1 VRRLPARCSASTSE
15 AAPAAGEGEAGKA
28 GEAGEAAAMARKAA
42 PWAGTSGDG
51 KELVGAAKATC
62 GCIVVGIVTSAVR

>member
-1 VRRLPARCSASTSE
+1 MRRLPARCSASTSE
-15 AAPAAGEGEAGKA
+15 AAPAAGEGEAGK
-28 GEAGEAAAMARKAA
+28 AGEAAAMARKAA